1 MVSPQDT
8 LYDPS
13 VFNFELGECQVKCQQ
28 DSFHQT
34 IYSCYS
40 IPTSN
45 PPLTPSTSPPLVRL
59 DLPEPQGGLGAGGGE
74 ALAHPLLAGH
84 EVLRAVERAP
94 RLTVPHLQ
102 LVDFCF

>member
-1 MVSPQDT
+1 MST
-8 LYDPS
+8 GLFS
-13 VFNFELGECQVKCQQ
+13 
-28 DSFHQT
+28 
-34 IYSCYS
+34 
-40 IPTSN
+40 SN
-45 PPLTPSTSPPLVRL
+45 NLFLLLNSHLKPPLTPSTSPPLVRL

-102 LVDFCF
+102 LVDFRFGSNFCFGFAICR